1 MANGKLVISLDFEIY
16 WGVRDAVKLEN
27 YKEHL
32 LGVQTVIPRLL
43 EMFNKYKINA
53 TFATVG
59 FLFFDSK
66 EELLRSLP
74 LKKPQY
80 RNSFLSPYNDHLKTV
95 GESEKSDPYHFG
107 TKLIQL
113 IFDSGQEIGSH
124 TFSHYYCLEKGQTTY
139 DFKEDLLAAKKI
151 ASKKGIEL
159 KSFVFP
165 RNQYHQEYLKIC
177 KELGFTSYRGNEKSW
192 LFSSKTQGSGTLF
205 RRPFRLLDAYINLSG
220 HNCYSAKEIQKEEP
234 FNIPSSRF
242 LRPYTQKLAAFEK
255 LRLKRIQTS
264 MEYAAKNGLVYHL
277 WWHPHNFGIN
287 ILRNFSFLEQILSH
301 FQKLNSQYQFES
313 VNMQQLATELNEI
326 KCGRQDY

>member
-16 WGVRDAVKLEN
+16 WGVRDAVKLED

-32 LGVQTVIPRLL
+32 LGVHAVIPQLL
-43 EMFNKYKINA
+43 DMFNQYKISA

-66 EELLRSLP
+66 EELLNNLP
-74 LKKPQY
+74 LSKPRY
-80 RNSFLSPYNDHLKTV
+80 RNSFLSPYTGHLKTV
-95 GESEKSDPYHFG
+95 GENERSDPYHFAP
-107 TKLIQL
+107 KLIQL
-113 IFDSGQEIGSH
+113 ILENGQEISSH
-124 TFSHYYCLEKGQTTY
+124 TFSHYYCLEKGQTIEN
-139 DFKEDLLAAKKI
+139 FKDDLLAAKKI
-151 ASKKGIEL
+151 AAKKNIEL

-165 RNQYHQEYLKIC
+165 RNQYHQEYLQIC
-177 KELGFTSYRGNEKSW
+177 KELGFTSYRGNERSW
-192 LFSSKTQGSGTLF
+192 LFSSKTQGAGTFF

-220 HNCYSAKEIQKEEP
+220 HNCYSFKDIQKEEP

-255 LRLKRIQTS
+255 MRLKRIKTS
-264 MEYAAKNGLVYHL
+264 MEYAAKNGLLYHL

-287 ILRNFSFLEQILSH
+287 ISENFSFLEQILIH
-301 FQKLNSQYQFES
+301 FQKLNEQYQFES
-313 VNMQQLATELNEI
+313 VSMEQLSTELKET